1 MKKAIIWLLVIIIVT
16 GGGWLIYTRYKERES
31 KKAKNDNG
39 EKVISVSVQQI
50 AKTDLMETM
59 SFFGT
64 IKAINQVD
72 VYTKISGRVEE
83 LKVKSG
89 DEVKSGDILAVLEH
103 SAIKAQT
110 EQAAASLE
118 AVGAQLKQ
126 LQINL
131 ANLKKELDRMS
142 ELSKEGAVSESRKD
156 QIETQYNAL
165 LAQKE
170 AVEAQVKQLEAV
182 LQQAKINLAE
192 ANIRASISGIVAQKY
207 VDMGDMVTPQRPVF
221 TIIQVDT
228 VKITASIPE
237 TILSR
242 VKTGLTQAIITADA
256 YPDKTFVGM
265 VTYVAPAVDQR
276 SRTLEIEIE
285 LNNSDKILKSGMFC
299 RIELIL
305 DSKKDVIA
313 IPKDLIVYDI
323 LGNTKEYAIYT
334 IQDGLAKKVK
344 VNPGIYSRG
353 LVEIKEGL
361 AAGDTIIT
369 SVGPHIFDGCK
380 VGVVKT
386 E

>member
-1 MKKAIIWLLVIIIVT
+1 MKKAIIWLLVIIIVG
-16 GGGWLIYTRYKERES
+16 GGGWLVYTRYIES
-31 KKAKNDNG
+31 EKKKAKNDNG
-39 EKVISVSVQQI
+39 DKIISVSVQQI
-50 AKTDLMETM
+50 VKTDLQETM

-72 VYTKISGRVEE
+72 VYTKVSGRVEE
-83 LKVKSG
+83 LKIKNG

-110 EQAAASLE
+110 EQATASLE
-118 AVGAQLKQ
+118 AAGAQLKQ
-126 LQINL
+126 IQINL

-170 AVEAQVKQLEAV
+170 SVEAQVKQLDAV

-192 ANIRASISGIVAQKY
+192 ANIRASISGIVSQKY
-207 VDMGDMVTPQRPVF
+207 VDMGDMVTPQKPVF

-242 VKTGLTQAIITADA
+242 VKTGLTHATVIADA
-256 YPDKTFVGM
+256 YPDKTFDGV
-265 VTYVAPAVDQR
+265 VTYVAPSVDQR

-299 RIELIL
+299 RIEVIL
-305 DSKKDVIA
+305 DSKKGVIA
-313 IPKDLIVYDI
+313 IPKDLLVYDI

-344 VNPGIYSRG
+344 VNPGIYSHG

-361 AAGDTIIT
+361 APGDTIIT

-380 VGVVKT
+380 VSVVKT